1 MLNEKASRGLRVASD
16 SPGACETA
24 ADFANET
31 ARNIRLEH
39 GDPREL
45 IARLEARID
54 DLAEVMERC
63 RKIILASKVAIACGG
78 IWMLAA
84 LFGAVGLDPLA
95 LIAAI
100 AAVIGGTV
108 VFGSNTTTA
117 KQISA
122 AMRDAE
128 QQRAALIGGLEL
140 RVVDDGAAPPDR

>member
-1 MLNEKASRGLRVASD
+1 VTSN

-24 ADFANET
+24 ADFASET
-31 ARNIRLEH
+31 ARDIRLEH
-39 GDPREL
+39 GDPHEL

-63 RKIILASKVAIACGG
+63 RKITLASKVAIACGG

-84 LFGAVGLDPLA
+84 VLGAVGLDPLA
-95 LIAAI
+95 MVAAI

-122 AMRDAE
+122 ARREADAH
-128 QQRAALIGGLEL
+128 RAALIGSLEL
-140 RVVDDGAAPPDR
+140 RVVGEATPQSER